1 MVKKIIYWL
10 LLVLFLAGA
19 AGAVY
24 IVNVVNTI
32 GSPVLI
38 EKDTLFQVKEGEN
51 WSEIINNLKEK
62 SIISK
67 TDGIDFYINFR
78 KLSPKPARY
87 NITPNM
93 NTDQVIK
100 MIARGI
106 LTKPEVTITIP
117 EGSDIYEIGD
127 ILSSGLDFSRE
138 DFIQATQKFDT
149 TTYNFIEN
157 KSLQGYLYPD
167 TYRFFDD
174 ASPEDVIIKM
184 LNNFQKKALPSL
196 KANDKLSIY
205 QVLILSS
212 IIEKEVSELKDRKLV
227 AGIFI
232 NRLEKGMKLQS
243 DATVNFITQSGR
255 SQSTLDDL
263 KIESPYNTY
272 QVAGLPPT
280 PITNPS
286 VDSIKATVEYENSEY
301 YFFLTSRDNPPK
313 TIFSKTFDE
322 HIQAKKQY
330 LP

>member
-196 KANDKLSIY
+196 KANDKLSMY